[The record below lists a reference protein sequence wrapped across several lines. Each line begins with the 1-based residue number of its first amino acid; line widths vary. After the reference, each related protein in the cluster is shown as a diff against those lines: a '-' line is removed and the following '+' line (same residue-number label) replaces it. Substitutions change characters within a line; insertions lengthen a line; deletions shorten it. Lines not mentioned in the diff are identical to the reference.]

1 MNQGIKKSAPAAGT
15 AKGADKKTIKNN
27 FTTQFG
33 NPQVVRALCV
43 EYLFKVYE
51 PKVLAELLTV
61 IKTCGDSSQQ
71 AASNTAEQ
79 YRLRVVQMLFNIDG
93 EQNVRR
99 VYDFVY
105 RTFLKE
111 GANNA

>member
-43 EYLFKVYE
+43 EYL
-51 PKVLAELLTV
+51 LCL
-61 IKTCGDSSQQ
+61 S
-71 AASNTAEQ
+71 
-79 YRLRVVQMLFNIDG
+79 MM
-93 EQNVRR
+93 
-99 VYDFVY
+99 
-105 RTFLKE
+105 
-111 GANNA
+111 